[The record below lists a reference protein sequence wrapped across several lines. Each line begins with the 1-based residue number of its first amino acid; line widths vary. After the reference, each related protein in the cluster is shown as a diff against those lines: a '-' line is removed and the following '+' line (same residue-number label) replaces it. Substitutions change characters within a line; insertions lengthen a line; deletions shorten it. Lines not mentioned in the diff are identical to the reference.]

1 MTAPVIITLGLH
13 PSEIARISEAVDL
26 FFETHGLPDKERL
39 QLTLALDELA
49 TNAISYGY
57 PDGCSEPGAVRV
69 RLSLDAGMVTAML
82 EDHGIPF
89 NPLETPEPDTTLG
102 IEERSIGGLGV
113 HFVRALMD
121 EVTYERDG
129 TMNRLTLRKRVHPP
143 G

>member
-1 MTAPVIITLGLH
+1 MTAPHVITLG
-13 PSEIARISEAVDL
+13 PNPAEIGRIAEGVDH
-26 FFETHGLPDKERL
+26 FFHAHGLPDKERL

-49 TNAISYGY
+49 TNALTYGY
-57 PDGCSEPGAVRV
+57 PDGCGEEVAVRV
-69 RLSLDAGMVTAML
+69 LLQLQAGMLTAVL
-82 EDHGIPF
+82 EDHGIAF

-121 EVTYERDG
+121 EVAYERDG
-129 TMNRLTLRKRVHPP
+129 KTNRLTLRKRVPPP